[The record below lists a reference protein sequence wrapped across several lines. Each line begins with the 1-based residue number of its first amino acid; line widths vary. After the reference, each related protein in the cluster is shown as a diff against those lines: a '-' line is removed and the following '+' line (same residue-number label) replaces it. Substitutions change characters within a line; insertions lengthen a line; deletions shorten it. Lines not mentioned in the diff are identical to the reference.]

1 MEKIT
6 TWESIPFGPLAIH
19 TKVSEEFL
27 SVLEEDSKEL
37 TMEDDARGDLVATIM
52 DEKNYKPENHEKYA
66 KYLAPFAG
74 AYLNNLMPDASEEV
88 RENLIWFIQKIW
100 INRQRKG
107 EWNPPHDH
115 IGDISFVIYL
125 DVPEEIYREDP
136 DPAADHLP
144 GRFQFD
150 TGYPMRSIA
159 SFAPPILQ
167 DFYRT
172 ITARHVNTL
181 EPRRG
186 DMFIFPSYLRH
197 TVSHFNS
204 DVERVS
210 VAGNLYVATR
220 EMMN

>member
-186 DMFIFPSYLRH
+186 DMFIFPSYLKH
-197 TVSHFNS
+197 AVSHFNS